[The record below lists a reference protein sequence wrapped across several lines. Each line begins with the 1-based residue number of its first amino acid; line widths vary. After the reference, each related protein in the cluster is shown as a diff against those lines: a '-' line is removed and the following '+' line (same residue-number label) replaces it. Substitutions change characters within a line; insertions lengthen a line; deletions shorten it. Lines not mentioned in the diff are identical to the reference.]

1 MWPRTGRNADAQ
13 IVNSSFYLTGES
25 AIVLLGKTNFI
36 DGTAGEF
43 PTGTKI
49 VGNYARALGVYGKQ
63 ISFVFQA
70 LSARTTIEGNIA
82 FDGPRAA
89 VVSYSTAAPFFGAER
104 PVQNYSDNMGW
115 CRRISMITWVAAAL
129 CAATCC
135 STGYLLRT
143 VYNCGPAARGSQN
156 HMEKYRVLWCHVIW
170 NLTCEFAGKRDRRPR
185 YAPAKNM
192 LGVSH
197 CCL

>member
-1 MWPRTGRNADAQ
+1 MTGNARAMWPRTGRNTDAR

-70 LSARTTIEGNIA
+70 LSARTTIERNIA

-89 VVSYSTAAPFFGAER
+89 VVSYCTVARFFGAEL
-104 PVQNYSDNMGW
+104 Q
-115 CRRISMITWVAAAL
+115 
-129 CAATCC
+129 
-135 STGYLLRT
+135 
-143 VYNCGPAARGSQN
+143 
-156 HMEKYRVLWCHVIW
+156 
-170 NLTCEFAGKRDRRPR
+170 
-185 YAPAKNM
+185 
-192 LGVSH
+192 
-197 CCL
+197 

>member
-1 MWPRTGRNADAQ
+1 M
-13 IVNSSFYLTGES
+13 
-25 AIVLLGKTNFI
+25 LLGKTNFI

-49 VGNYARALGVYGKQ
+49 LSNYARALGVYGKQ

-89 VVSYSTAAPFFGAER
+89 VVSFQTLQLLFSA
-104 PVQNYSDNMGW
+104 QNCSDNTGW
-115 CRRISMITWVAAAL
+115 CRRISMITWVVAAL
-129 CAATCC
+129 CGTTCC

-143 VYNCGPAARGSQN
+143 IYNYGPATRHLLLAVL
-156 HMEKYRVLWCHVIW
+156 RVICENIGTIW
-170 NLTCEFAGKRDRRPR
+170 MNVVLSLTYELAGKRDRRPR
-185 YAPAKNM
+185 YAPAKN
-192 LGVSH
+192 LFCSA
-197 CCL
+197 